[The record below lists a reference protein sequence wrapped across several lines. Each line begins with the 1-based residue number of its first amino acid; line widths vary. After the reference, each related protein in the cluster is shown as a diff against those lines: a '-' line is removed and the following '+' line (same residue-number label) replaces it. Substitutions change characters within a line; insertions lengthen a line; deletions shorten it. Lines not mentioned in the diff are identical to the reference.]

1 VKASPYIIKVM
12 FNKKHTLFT
21 EKYRPDTLEGY
32 IGNDDFKSSLQQW
45 IDSNDIPHLLL
56 TGGAGTGKTT
66 AAKLIINNIDCDSLY
81 INCSDEN
88 GIDTIRDKVKSFA
101 SAASFKPQKVV
112 IMDEAD
118 FLTINAQAALRNI
131 IETYSLNTRFV
142 FTCNYIERII
152 DPIQSRTV
160 MFELTPPSMQDVA
173 FKCVEILDLEEITY
187 TKADL
192 VRIVK
197 QTYPDI
203 RKTLNLL
210 QSSIK
215 NGELVESRTI
225 TNFKQTSDQ
234 VIELLKTKNIKNF
247 TTIRQLVM
255 DSNIRDYNELY
266 RVLFERADEFTDSAI
281 ATLIIADYQYKSIMA
296 PDKEITFCACISKLL
311 TTK

>member
-1 VKASPYIIKVM
+1 M

-160 MFELTPPSMQDVA
+160 VFELTPPSMQDVA
-173 FKCVEILDLEEITY
+173 FKCVEILDLEGIVY
-187 TKADL
+187 TKADI

-210 QSSIK
+210 QSSLK

-247 TTIRQLVM
+247 TTLRQLVM

-281 ATLIIADYQYKSIMA
+281 ATLVIADYQYKSIMA
-296 PDKEITFCACISKLL
+296 PDKEITFCACVSKLL

>member
-1 VKASPYIIKVM
+1 M

-21 EKYRPDTLEGY
+21 EKYRPTTLEGY
-32 IGNDDFKSSLQQW
+32 IGNADFKDNLANW
-45 IDSNDIPHLLL
+45 IEKNDIPHLLL
-56 TGGAGTGKTT
+56 CGPAGGGKTT
-66 AAKLIINNIDCDSLY
+66 AAKLIVNNINCDYIY

-101 SAASFKPQKVV
+101 SAATFKSQKVV

-118 FLTINAQAALRNI
+118 FLTINAQAALRNV
-131 IETYSLNTRFV
+131 IETFSLTTRFI

-160 MFELTPPSMQDVA
+160 VFELTPPSMKEVAMKCLQILDKEEIKYQKPDVA
-173 FKCVEILDLEEITY
+173 N
-187 TKADL
+187 
-192 VRIVK
+192 IVK

-203 RKTLNLL
+203 RKSLNLL

-215 NGELVESRTI
+215 EGVLEPSRI
-225 TNFKQTSDQ
+225 LTNINKISDQ
-234 VIELLKTKNIKNF
+234 IIELLKGQNIKNF
-247 TTIRQLVM
+247 TTIRQIIM

-266 RVLFERADEFTDSAI
+266 RVLFERSDEFTNSAV
-281 ATLIIADYQYKSIMA
+281 ATLIIADYQYKSLMA
-296 PDKEITFCACISKLL
+296 PDKEITMSACIAKLL

>member
-1 VKASPYIIKVM
+1 M

-45 IDSNDIPHLLL
+45 IDTNDVPHLLL
-56 TGGAGTGKTT
+56 CGGAGTGKTT
-66 AAKLIINNIDCDSLY
+66 AAKLIVNNINCDYVY

-118 FLTINAQAALRNI
+118 FLTINAQAALRNV
-131 IETYSLNTRFV
+131 IETFSLTTRFI
-142 FTCNYIERII
+142 FTCNYVERII
-152 DPIQSRTV
+152 DPIQSRTIV
-160 MFELTPPSMQDVA
+160 FELTPPSMQDVA
-173 FKCVEILDLEEITY
+173 FKCVEILDLEGVTY
-187 TKADL
+187 TKADI

-215 NGELVESRTI
+215 NGDLQQSREV
-225 TNFKQTSDQ
+225 TNFNQTSDQ
-234 VIELLKTKNIKNF
+234 IITLLKGQNIKNF

-266 RVLFERADEFTDSAI
+266 RVLFERADEFTNSAV

-296 PDKEITFCACISKLL
+296 PDKEITFCGCIAKLL

>member
-1 VKASPYIIKVM
+1 M

-45 IDSNDIPHLLL
+45 IDTNDVPHLLL
-56 TGGAGTGKTT
+56 CGGAGTGKTT
-66 AAKLIINNIDCDSLY
+66 AAKLIVNNINCDYVY

-118 FLTINAQAALRNI
+118 FLTINAQAALRNV
-131 IETYSLNTRFV
+131 IETFSLTTRFI
-142 FTCNYIERII
+142 FTCNYVERII
-152 DPIQSRTV
+152 DPIQSRTIV
-160 MFELTPPSMQDVA
+160 FELTPPSMQDVA
-173 FKCVEILDLEEITY
+173 FKCVEILDLEGVTY
-187 TKADL
+187 TKADI

-215 NGELVESRTI
+215 NGDLQQSREV
-225 TNFKQTSDQ
+225 TNFNQTSDQ
-234 VIELLKTKNIKNF
+234 IITLLKGQNIKNF

-255 DSNIRDYNELY
+255 DSNVRDYNELY
-266 RVLFERADEFTDSAI
+266 RVLFERADEFTNSAI

-296 PDKEITFCACISKLL
+296 PDKEITFCGCIAKLL

>member
-1 VKASPYIIKVM
+1 M

-32 IGNDDFKSSLQQW
+32 IGNVDFKSSLQQW

-56 TGGAGTGKTT
+56 CGGAGTGKTT
-66 AAKLIINNIDCDSLY
+66 AAKLIVNNITCDSLY

-112 IMDEAD
+112 VMDEAD
-118 FLTINAQAALRNI
+118 FLTINAQAALRNV
-131 IETYSLNTRFV
+131 IETFSLNTRFI

-160 MFELTPPSMQDVA
+160 IFELTPPSMQDVA
-173 FKCVEILDLEEITY
+173 HKCVEILDLENITY
-187 TKADL
+187 TKKDI

-203 RKTLNLL
+203 RKSLNLL

-215 NGELVESRTI
+215 DGELIESRVV
-225 TNFKQTSDQ
+225 TNLNQTSDR
-234 VIELLKTKNIKNF
+234 IIGLLSLHKIGDFN
-247 TTIRQLVM
+247 TIRQIVA

-266 RVLFERADEFTDSAI
+266 RVLFERSDEYSNSAV
-281 ATLIIADYQYKSIMA
+281 ATLIIADYQYKSVSA
-296 PDKEITFCACISKLL
+296 PDKEVTMMACISKLL

>member
-1 VKASPYIIKVM
+1 M

-45 IDSNDIPHLLL
+45 IDTNDVPHLLL
-56 TGGAGTGKTT
+56 CGGAGTGKTT
-66 AAKLIINNIDCDSLY
+66 AAKLIVNNINCDYIY

-118 FLTINAQAALRNI
+118 FLTINAQAALRNV
-131 IETYSLNTRFV
+131 IETFSLTTRFI

-152 DPIQSRTV
+152 DPIQSRTIV
-160 MFELTPPSMQDVA
+160 FELTPPSMQDVA
-173 FKCVEILDLEEITY
+173 FKCVEILDLEGITY
-187 TKADL
+187 TKADI

-203 RKTLNLL
+203 RKSLNLL

-215 NGELVESRTI
+215 NEELQQSREV
-225 TNFKQTSDQ
+225 TNFNQTSDQ
-234 VIELLKTKNIKNF
+234 IITLLKGQNVKNF

-266 RVLFERADEFTDSAI
+266 RVLFERADEFTNSAV

-296 PDKEITFCACISKLL
+296 PDKEITFCGCIAKLL

>member
-1 VKASPYIIKVM
+1 M

-32 IGNDDFKSSLQQW
+32 IGNEDFKSSLQQW
-45 IDSNDIPHLLL
+45 IDTSDIPHLLL
-56 TGGAGTGKTT
+56 TGTAGTGKTT
-66 AAKLIINNIDCDSLY
+66 AAKLIVNNINCDFIY

-88 GIDTIRDKVKSFA
+88 GVDTIRDKVKNFVS
-101 SAASFKPQKVV
+101 SASFKPLKVV

-118 FLTINAQAALRNI
+118 FLTVNAQAALRNV
-131 IETYSLNTRFV
+131 IETYSMNARFI
-142 FTCNYIERII
+142 FTCNYLERII

-160 MFELTPPSMQDVA
+160 IFELTPPSMKDVA
-173 FKCVEILDLEEITY
+173 LKCLQILDEEKVGYVKNDIGG
-187 TKADL
+187 
-192 VRIVK
+192 IVK

-203 RKTLNLL
+203 RKSLNLL

-215 NGELVESRTI
+215 DGVLEPSRVI
-225 TNFKQTSDQ
+225 TNFNKTSDE
-234 VIELLKTKNIKNF
+234 IITLLATKSIKNF
-247 TTIRQLVM
+247 NNIRQIVA

-281 ATLIIADYQYKSIMA
+281 ATLIIADYQYKSLMA
-296 PDKEITFCACISKLL
+296 PDKEITMMACISKLL

>member
-1 VKASPYIIKVM
+1 M

-173 FKCVEILDLEEITY
+173 FKCVEILDLEKITY

-210 QSSIK
+210 QSSLK
-215 NGELVESRTI
+215 NGELVENRTI

-234 VIELLKTKNIKNF
+234 VIELLKTKNVKNF

-281 ATLIIADYQYKSIMA
+281 ATLVIADYQYKSIMA

>member
-1 VKASPYIIKVM
+1 M
-12 FNKKHTLFT
+12 FNKKHTLYT

-32 IGNDDFKSSLQQW
+32 IGNDGFKSSLQQW

-56 TGGAGTGKTT
+56 CGGAGTGKTT
-66 AAKLIINNIDCDSLY
+66 AAKLIVNNINCDSLY

-112 IMDEAD
+112 VMDEAD
-118 FLTINAQAALRNI
+118 FLTINAQAALRNV
-131 IETYSLNTRFV
+131 IETFSLNTRFI

-160 MFELTPPSMQDVA
+160 IFELTPPSMKDVA
-173 FKCVEILDLEEITY
+173 VKCINILNEESIVFTNP
-187 TKADL
+187 D
-192 VRIVK
+192 VVNIVK

-215 NGELVESRTI
+215 NGELQQSREI
-225 TNFKQTSDQ
+225 TNLNQTSDK
-234 VIELLKTKNIKNF
+234 VIALLGTKNVKNF
-247 TTIRQLVM
+247 NSIRQIVA

-266 RVLFERADEFTDSAI
+266 RTLFERADEFTDSAI
-281 ATLIIADYQYKSIMA
+281 ATLIIADYQYKSLMA

>member
-1 VKASPYIIKVM
+1 MI
-12 FNKKHTLFT
+12 NKKHTLWT

-45 IDSNDIPHLLL
+45 INTNDIPHLLL
-56 TGGAGTGKTT
+56 TGTAGTGKIT
-66 AAKLIINNIDCDSLY
+66 AAKLIVNNINCDFIY

-88 GIDTIRDKVKSFA
+88 GVDTIRDKVKNFVS
-101 SAASFKPQKVV
+101 SASFKPLKVV

-118 FLTINAQAALRNI
+118 FLTVNAQAALRNV
-131 IETYSLNTRFV
+131 IETYSMNARFI
-142 FTCNYIERII
+142 FTCNYLERII

-160 MFELTPPSMQDVA
+160 IFELTPPSMKDVA
-173 FKCVEILDLEEITY
+173 RKCLQILNEEEIQY
-187 TKADL
+187 ERND
-192 VRIVK
+192 VGGIVK

-203 RKTLNLL
+203 RKSLNLL

-215 NGELVESRTI
+215 NGVLEPSRTI
-225 TNFKQTSDQ
+225 TNFNKTSDE
-234 VIELLKTKNIKNF
+234 IITLLATKNIKNF
-247 TTIRQLVM
+247 NTVRQIVA

-281 ATLIIADYQYKSIMA
+281 ATLIIADYQYKSLMA
-296 PDKEITFCACISKLL
+296 PDKEITMMACISKLL

>member
-1 VKASPYIIKVM
+1 M

-56 TGGAGTGKTT
+56 CGGAGTGKTT
-66 AAKLIINNIDCDSLY
+66 AAKLIVNNINCDSLY

-112 IMDEAD
+112 VMDEAD
-118 FLTINAQAALRNI
+118 FLTINAQAALRNV
-131 IETYSLNTRFV
+131 IETFSLNTRFI

-160 MFELTPPSMQDVA
+160 VFELTPPSMQDVA
-173 FKCVEILDLEEITY
+173 FKCVEILKLEEVTY

-215 NGELVESRTI
+215 NGELEQSREV
-225 TNFKQTSDQ
+225 TNLNQTSDK
-234 VIELLKTKNIKNF
+234 ILALLGTKNVKNF
-247 TTIRQLVM
+247 NTIRQIVA

-266 RVLFERADEFTDSAI
+266 RVLFERADEYTDSAI
-281 ATLIIADYQYKSIMA
+281 ATLIIADYQYKSLMA
-296 PDKEITFCACISKLL
+296 PDKEITFMAAISKLI

>member
-160 MFELTPPSMQDVA
+160 VFELTPPSMQDVA

-187 TKADL
+187 TKADI

-215 NGELVESRTI
+215 NGDLQQSREV
-225 TNFKQTSDQ
+225 TNFNQTSNQ
-234 VIELLKTKNIKNF
+234 VIELLKTKNVKNF

-296 PDKEITFCACISKLL
+296 PDKEITFCACVSKLL
-311 TTK
+311 TIK

>member
-1 VKASPYIIKVM
+1 M

-56 TGGAGTGKTT
+56 CGGAGTGKTT
-66 AAKLIINNIDCDSLY
+66 AAKLIVNNINCDSLY

-112 IMDEAD
+112 VMDEAD
-118 FLTINAQAALRNI
+118 FLTINAQAALRNV
-131 IETYSLNTRFV
+131 IETFSLNTRFI
-142 FTCNYIERII
+142 FTCNYVERII

-160 MFELTPPSMQDVA
+160 VFELTPPSMQDVA
-173 FKCVEILDLEEITY
+173 FKCVEILKLEEVTY

-215 NGELVESRTI
+215 NGELQQSRDI
-225 TNFKQTSDQ
+225 INLKQTSDKI
-234 VIELLKTKNIKNF
+234 IELLSLHKIGDFN
-247 TTIRQLVM
+247 TIRQIVA

-266 RVLFERADEFTDSAI
+266 RVLFERADEYTDSAV
-281 ATLIIADYQYKSIMA
+281 ATLIIADYQYKSINS
-296 PDKEITFCACISKLL
+296 PDKEICFMGAISSLL
-311 TTK
+311 GTKR

>member
-1 VKASPYIIKVM
+1 M
-12 FNKKHTLFT
+12 FNKKHTLWT
-21 EKYRPDTLEGY
+21 ELYRPTTLEGY
-32 IGNDDFKSSLQQW
+32 IGNADFKDNLANW
-45 IDSNDIPHLLL
+45 IEKNDIPHLLL
-56 TGGAGTGKTT
+56 CGPAGGGKTT
-66 AAKLIINNIDCDSLY
+66 AAKLIVNNITCDSLY

-112 IMDEAD
+112 VMDEAD
-118 FLTINAQAALRNI
+118 FLTINAQAALRNV
-131 IETYSLNTRFV
+131 IETFSLNTRFI
-142 FTCNYIERII
+142 FTCNYVERII

-160 MFELTPPSMQDVA
+160 VFELTPPSMQDVA
-173 FKCVEILDLEEITY
+173 FKCVEILKLEEVTY

-215 NGELVESRTI
+215 NGELQQSRDVI
-225 TNFKQTSDQ
+225 NLKQTSDKI
-234 VIELLKTKNIKNF
+234 IELLSIHKIGDFN
-247 TTIRQLVM
+247 TIRQIVA

-266 RVLFERADEFTDSAI
+266 RVLFERSDEYSNSAI
-281 ATLIIADYQYKSIMA
+281 STLIIADYQYKSLMA
-296 PDKEITFCACISKLL
+296 PDKEVTMMACISKLL

>member
-1 VKASPYIIKVM
+1 M

-32 IGNDDFKSSLQQW
+32 IGNDDFKTSLQQW
-45 IDSNDIPHLLL
+45 ISTNDVPHLLL
-56 TGGAGTGKTT
+56 CGGAGTGKTT
-66 AAKLIINNIDCDSLY
+66 AAKLIVNNINCDYVY

-101 SAASFKPQKVV
+101 SAATFKPQKVV

-118 FLTINAQAALRNI
+118 FLTINAQAALRNV
-131 IETYSLNTRFV
+131 IETFSLTTRFI
-142 FTCNYIERII
+142 FTCNYVERII

-160 MFELTPPSMQDVA
+160 VFELTPPSMKEVAMKCLQILDEEEIKYQRSDVA
-173 FKCVEILDLEEITY
+173 N
-187 TKADL
+187 
-192 VRIVK
+192 IVK

-203 RKTLNLL
+203 RKSLNLL

-215 NGELVESRTI
+215 KGVLEPNRIL
-225 TNFKQTSDQ
+225 TNFNKTSDQ
-234 VIELLKTKNIKNF
+234 IIELLKGQNIKNF
-247 TTIRQLVM
+247 TTIRQIIM

-266 RVLFERADEFTDSAI
+266 RVLFERSDEFTNSAV
-281 ATLIIADYQYKSIMA
+281 ATLIIADYQYKSLMA
-296 PDKEITFCACISKLL
+296 IDKEITMSACIAKLL

>member
-1 VKASPYIIKVM
+1 M

-45 IDSNDIPHLLL
+45 IDTNDVPHLLL
-56 TGGAGTGKTT
+56 CGGAGTGKTT
-66 AAKLIINNIDCDSLY
+66 AAKLIVNNINCDYVY

-118 FLTINAQAALRNI
+118 FLTINAQAALRNV
-131 IETYSLNTRFV
+131 IETFSLTTRFI
-142 FTCNYIERII
+142 FTCNYVERII
-152 DPIQSRTV
+152 DPIQSRTIV
-160 MFELTPPSMQDVA
+160 FELTPPSMHDVA
-173 FKCVEILDLEEITY
+173 FKCVEILDLEGVTY
-187 TKADL
+187 TKADI

-203 RKTLNLL
+203 RKSLNLL

-215 NGELVESRTI
+215 NGDLQQSREV
-225 TNFKQTSDQ
+225 TNFNQTSDQ
-234 VIELLKTKNIKNF
+234 IITLLKGQNIKNF

-255 DSNIRDYNELY
+255 DSNVRDYNELY
-266 RVLFERADEFTDSAI
+266 RVLFERADEFTNSAV

-296 PDKEITFCACISKLL
+296 PDKEITFCGCIAKLL

>member
-1 VKASPYIIKVM
+1 M
-12 FNKKHTLFT
+12 FNKTHTLYT

-32 IGNDDFKSSLQQW
+32 IGNDGFKSSLQQW

-56 TGGAGTGKTT
+56 CGGAGTGKTT
-66 AAKLIINNIDCDSLY
+66 AAKLIVNNITCDSLY

-112 IMDEAD
+112 VMDEAD

-131 IETYSLNTRFV
+131 IETFSLNTRFI
-142 FTCNYIERII
+142 FTCNFIERII

-160 MFELTPPSMQDVA
+160 VFELTPPSMKDVA
-173 FKCVEILDLEEITY
+173 RKCVQILDIEEIAY
-187 TKADL
+187 TMAD
-192 VRIVK
+192 VAGIVK

-203 RKTLNLL
+203 RKSLNLL
-210 QSSIK
+210 QSSIMGGK
-215 NGELVESRTI
+215 LEPSRLI
-225 TNFKQTSDQ
+225 TNFNQTSDKI
-234 VIELLKTKNIKNF
+234 IELLSLHKVGDFN
-247 TTIRQLVM
+247 TIRQIVA

-266 RVLFERADEFTDSAI
+266 RILFERTDEYTNSAV
-281 ATLIIADYQYKSIMA
+281 ATVILADYQYKSIMA
-296 PDKEITFCACISKLL
+296 PDKEITFMAAISKLL

>member
-1 VKASPYIIKVM
+1 M

-21 EKYRPDTLEGY
+21 EKYRPDALEGY

-45 IDSNDIPHLLL
+45 IDTNDVPHLLL
-56 TGGAGTGKTT
+56 CGSAGTGKTT
-66 AAKLIINNIDCDSLY
+66 AAKLIVNNINCDYVY

-118 FLTINAQAALRNI
+118 FLTINAQAALRNV
-131 IETYSLNTRFV
+131 IETFSLTTRFI
-142 FTCNYIERII
+142 FTCNFIERII
-152 DPIQSRTV
+152 DPIQSRTII
-160 MFELTPPSMQDVA
+160 FELTPPSMKEVA
-173 FKCVEILDLEEITY
+173 IKCTQILDKENITH
-187 TKADL
+187 KKSDI
-192 VRIVK
+192 VNIVK

-203 RKTLNLL
+203 RKSLNLL

-215 NGELVESRTI
+215 NGELQQNRET
-225 TNFKQTSDQ
+225 TNFNQVSDQ
-234 VIELLKTKNIKNF
+234 IINLLKGQNIKNF
-247 TTIRQLVM
+247 TTIRQVVM

-266 RVLFERADEFTDSAI
+266 RILFERADEFTNSAI

-296 PDKEITFCACISKLL
+296 PDKEITIMGCIAKLL

>member
-1 VKASPYIIKVM
+1 M
-12 FNKKHTLFT
+12 FNKKHSLWV

-45 IDSNDIPHLLL
+45 IDTNDVPHLLL
-56 TGGAGTGKTT
+56 CGSAGTGKTT
-66 AAKLIINNIDCDSLY
+66 AAKLIVNNINCDYIY

-131 IETYSLNTRFV
+131 IETFSLTTRFI
-142 FTCNYIERII
+142 FTCNFIERII
-152 DPIQSRTV
+152 DPIQSRTII
-160 MFELTPPSMQDVA
+160 FELTPPSMQDVA
-173 FKCVEILDLEEITY
+173 FKCVEILDLEGITY
-187 TKADL
+187 NKTNIAKL
-192 VRIVK
+192 VK

-215 NGELVESRTI
+215 NKELIESRTNI
-225 TNFKQTSDQ
+225 NFKQTSDKI
-234 VIELLKTKNIKNF
+234 IELLKEKNIKNF
-247 TTIRQLVM
+247 PLIRQLVM

-266 RVLFERADEFTDSAI
+266 RVLFDRADEFTDSAL
-281 ATLIIADYQYKSIMA
+281 ASLIIADYQYKSVIA
-296 PDKEITFCACISKLL
+296 PDKEITFSACLSKLL

>member
-1 VKASPYIIKVM
+1 M

-45 IDSNDIPHLLL
+45 IDTNDVPHLLL
-56 TGGAGTGKTT
+56 CGGAGTGKTT
-66 AAKLIINNIDCDSLY
+66 AAKLIVNNINCDYVY

-118 FLTINAQAALRNI
+118 FLTINAQAALRNV
-131 IETYSLNTRFV
+131 IETFSLTTRFI
-142 FTCNYIERII
+142 FTCNYVERII
-152 DPIQSRTV
+152 DPIQSRTIV
-160 MFELTPPSMQDVA
+160 FELTPPSMQDVA
-173 FKCVEILDLEEITY
+173 FKCVEILDLEGVTY
-187 TKADL
+187 TKADI

-203 RKTLNLL
+203 RKSLNLL

-215 NGELVESRTI
+215 NGDLQQSREV
-225 TNFKQTSDQ
+225 TNFNQTSDQ
-234 VIELLKTKNIKNF
+234 IITLLKGQNIKNF
-247 TTIRQLVM
+247 ITIRQLVM
-255 DSNIRDYNELY
+255 DSNVRDYNELY
-266 RVLFERADEFTDSAI
+266 RVLFERADEFTNSAI

-296 PDKEITFCACISKLL
+296 PDKEITFCGCIAKLL

>member
-1 VKASPYIIKVM
+1 M

-45 IDSNDIPHLLL
+45 IDTNDVPHLLL
-56 TGGAGTGKTT
+56 CGGAGTGKTT
-66 AAKLIINNIDCDSLY
+66 AAKLIVNNINCDYVY

-118 FLTINAQAALRNI
+118 FLTINAQAALRNV
-131 IETYSLNTRFV
+131 IETFSLTTRFI
-142 FTCNYIERII
+142 FTCNYVERII
-152 DPIQSRTV
+152 DPIQSRTIV
-160 MFELTPPSMQDVA
+160 FELTPPSMQDVA
-173 FKCVEILDLEEITY
+173 FKCVEILDLEGVTY
-187 TKADL
+187 TKADI

-203 RKTLNLL
+203 RKSLNLL

-215 NGELVESRTI
+215 NGDLQQSREV
-225 TNFKQTSDQ
+225 TNFNQTSDQ
-234 VIELLKTKNIKNF
+234 IITLLKGQNIKNF

-255 DSNIRDYNELY
+255 DSNVRDYNELY
-266 RVLFERADEFTDSAI
+266 RVFFERADEFTNSAV

-296 PDKEITFCACISKLL
+296 PDKEITFCGCIAKLL

>member
-1 VKASPYIIKVM
+1 M

-45 IDSNDIPHLLL
+45 IDTNDVPHLLL
-56 TGGAGTGKTT
+56 CGGAGTGKTT
-66 AAKLIINNIDCDSLY
+66 AAKLIVNNINCDYVY

-118 FLTINAQAALRNI
+118 FLTINAQAALRNV
-131 IETYSLNTRFV
+131 IEKFSLTTRFI
-142 FTCNYIERII
+142 FTCNYVERII
-152 DPIQSRTV
+152 DPIQSRTIV
-160 MFELTPPSMQDVA
+160 FELTPPSMQDVA
-173 FKCVEILDLEEITY
+173 FKCVEILDLEGVTY
-187 TKADL
+187 TKADI

-203 RKTLNLL
+203 RKSLNLL

-215 NGELVESRTI
+215 NGDLQQSREV
-225 TNFKQTSDQ
+225 TNFNQTSDQ
-234 VIELLKTKNIKNF
+234 IIALLKGQNIKNF

-255 DSNIRDYNELY
+255 DSNVRDYNELY
-266 RVLFERADEFTDSAI
+266 RVLFERADEFTNSAI

-296 PDKEITFCACISKLL
+296 PDKEITFCGCIAKLL

>member
-1 VKASPYIIKVM
+1 M

-45 IDSNDIPHLLL
+45 IDTNDVPHLLL
-56 TGGAGTGKTT
+56 CGGAGTGKTT
-66 AAKLIINNIDCDSLY
+66 AAKLIVNNINCDYVY

-118 FLTINAQAALRNI
+118 FLTINAQAALRNV
-131 IETYSLNTRFV
+131 IETFSLTTRFI

-152 DPIQSRTV
+152 DPIQSRTIV
-160 MFELTPPSMQDVA
+160 FELTPPSMHDVA
-173 FKCVEILDLEEITY
+173 FKCVEILDLEGVTY
-187 TKADL
+187 TKADI

-203 RKTLNLL
+203 RKSLNLL

-215 NGELVESRTI
+215 NGDLQQSREV
-225 TNFKQTSDQ
+225 TNFNQTSDQ
-234 VIELLKTKNIKNF
+234 IITLLKGQNIKNF

-255 DSNIRDYNELY
+255 DSNVRDYNELY
-266 RVLFERADEFTDSAI
+266 RVLFERAEEFTNSAV

-296 PDKEITFCACISKLL
+296 PDKEITFCGCIAKLL

>member
-1 VKASPYIIKVM
+1 M

-173 FKCVEILDLEEITY
+173 FKCVEILDLEKITY

-210 QSSIK
+210 QSSLK
-215 NGELVESRTI
+215 NGELVESRII

-234 VIELLKTKNIKNF
+234 VIELLKTKNVKNF

-266 RVLFERADEFTDSAI
+266 RVLFERADEFTDSSI

>member
-1 VKASPYIIKVM
+1 M

-45 IDSNDIPHLLL
+45 IDANDIPHLLL

-160 MFELTPPSMQDVA
+160 IFELTPPSMQDVA

-187 TKADL
+187 TRADI

-210 QSSIK
+210 QSSLK

-234 VIELLKTKNIKNF
+234 VIELLKTKNVKNF

-281 ATLIIADYQYKSIMA
+281 ATLVIADYQYKSIMA

>member
-1 VKASPYIIKVM
+1 M
-12 FNKKHTLFT
+12 LNKKHTLFT

-45 IDSNDIPHLLL
+45 IDTNDVPHLLL
-56 TGGAGTGKTT
+56 CGGAGTGKTT
-66 AAKLIINNIDCDSLY
+66 AAKLIVNNINCDYVY

-118 FLTINAQAALRNI
+118 FLTINAQAALRNV
-131 IETYSLNTRFV
+131 IETFSLTTRFI
-142 FTCNYIERII
+142 FTCNYVERII

-160 MFELTPPSMQDVA
+160 VFELTPPSMKEVAMKCLQILENEDIEYSKPDVA
-173 FKCVEILDLEEITY
+173 N
-187 TKADL
+187 
-192 VRIVK
+192 IVK

-203 RKTLNLL
+203 RKSLNLL

-215 NGELVESRTI
+215 NGELQQSREV
-225 TNFKQTSDQ
+225 TNFNQTSDQ
-234 VIELLKTKNIKNF
+234 IITLLKGQNIKNF
-247 TTIRQLVM
+247 TIIRQLVM
-255 DSNIRDYNELY
+255 DSNVRDYNELY
-266 RVLFERADEFTDSAI
+266 RVLFERADEFTNSAI

-296 PDKEITFCACISKLL
+296 PDKEITFMGAISKLL

>member
-1 VKASPYIIKVM
+1 M

-45 IDSNDIPHLLL
+45 IDANDIPHLLL

-160 MFELTPPSMQDVA
+160 IFELTPPSMQDVA
-173 FKCVEILDLEEITY
+173 FKCVEILDLEKITY
-187 TKADL
+187 TRADI

-210 QSSIK
+210 QSSLK

-234 VIELLKTKNIKNF
+234 VIELLKTKNVKNF

-266 RVLFERADEFTDSAI
+266 RVLFERADEFIDSAI

-296 PDKEITFCACISKLL
+296 PDKEITFCACVSKLL

>member
-1 VKASPYIIKVM
+1 M
-12 FNKKHTLFT
+12 FHKKHTLFT

-56 TGGAGTGKTT
+56 CGGAGTGKTT
-66 AAKLIINNIDCDSLY
+66 AAKLIVNNINCDSLY

-112 IMDEAD
+112 VMDEAD
-118 FLTINAQAALRNI
+118 FLTINAQAALRNV
-131 IETYSLNTRFV
+131 IETFSLNTRFI

-160 MFELTPPSMQDVA
+160 VFELTPPSMQDVA
-173 FKCVEILDLEEITY
+173 FKCVEILKLEEVTY

-192 VRIVK
+192 VRIIK

-215 NGELVESRTI
+215 NGELEQSREV
-225 TNFKQTSDQ
+225 TNLNQTSDKIL
-234 VIELLKTKNIKNF
+234 VLLGTKNIKNF
-247 TTIRQLVM
+247 NTIRQIVA

-266 RVLFERADEFTDSAI
+266 RVLFERADEYTDSAI
-281 ATLIIADYQYKSIMA
+281 ATLIIADYQYKSLMA
-296 PDKEITFCACISKLL
+296 PDKEITFMAAISKLL